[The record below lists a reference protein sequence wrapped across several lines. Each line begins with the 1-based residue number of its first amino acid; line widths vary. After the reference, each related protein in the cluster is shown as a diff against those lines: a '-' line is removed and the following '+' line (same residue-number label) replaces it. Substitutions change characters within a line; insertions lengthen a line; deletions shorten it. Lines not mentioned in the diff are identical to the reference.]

1 VAKLYTTYTR
11 KSWLLKGTLLAIG
24 MAAAVLVI
32 TIFMVK
38 PFNTLGVKRAQQSVI
53 NVTVSLNPMA
63 SYIANFTVPPNYT
76 APKLVVRLTSSGP
89 VALYVLSTSDLGM
102 LEKTGGAPTLLYYPN
117 ATNVKA
123 SASLPG
129 PGEYSIVIINRAP
142 LASVNVRLEANIT
155 EAASS

>member
-1 VAKLYTTYTR
+1 MYTTYTR
-11 KSWLLKGTLLAIG
+11 KGGLLKGALLAIG
-24 MAAAVLVI
+24 IAVAVLVI

-76 APKLVVRLTSSGP
+76 APKLVVQLTSSGP
-89 VALYVLSTSDLGM
+89 VALYVLSTSNLVT

>member
-1 VAKLYTTYTR
+1 LYTTYTR
-11 KSWLLKGTLLAIG
+11 KGGLLKGALLAIG
-24 MAAAVLVI
+24 IAVAVLVI

-53 NVTVSLNPMA
+53 NVAVSLNPMA

-76 APKLVVRLTSSGP
+76 APKLVVQLTSSGP
-89 VALYVLSTSDLGM
+89 VALYVLSTSNLVT

>member
-1 VAKLYTTYTR
+1 MYTTYTR
-11 KSWLLKGTLLAIG
+11 KGELLKGALLAIG
-24 MAAAVLVI
+24 IAVAVLVI
-32 TIFMVK
+32 TIFIVK

-76 APKLVVRLTSSGP
+76 APRLVVQLTSTGP
-89 VALYVLSTSDLGM
+89 VALYVLSTSNLAT

>member
-1 VAKLYTTYTR
+1 MYTTYT
-11 KSWLLKGTLLAIG
+11 KKGGLLKGALLAIG
-24 MAAAVLVI
+24 IAVVVLVI

-76 APKLVVRLTSSGP
+76 APKLVVQLASSGP

-129 PGEYSIVIINRAP
+129 PGEYSIIIVNRAP
-142 LASVNVRLEANIT
+142 LTSVNVRLEANIT
-155 EAASS
+155 ETTSS

>member
-1 VAKLYTTYTR
+1 MYTTYTR
-11 KSWLLKGTLLAIG
+11 KGGLLKGALLAIG
-24 MAAAVLVI
+24 IAVAVLVI
-32 TIFMVK
+32 VILMVK

-53 NVTVSLNPMA
+53 NVTASLNPMA

-76 APKLVVRLTSSGP
+76 APRLVVQLTSTGP
-89 VALYVLSTSDLGM
+89 VALYVLSTSNLAT

-129 PGEYSIVIINRAP
+129 PGEYSIVIVNRAP

>member
-1 VAKLYTTYTR
+1 MYTTYTR
-11 KSWLLKGTLLAIG
+11 KGGLLKGALLAIG
-24 MAAAVLVI
+24 IAVAVLVI

-38 PFNTLGVKRAQQSVI
+38 PFNTLGVKRAQQSVT

-76 APKLVVRLTSSGP
+76 APKLVVQLTSSGP

-155 EAASS
+155 ETTSS

>member
-1 VAKLYTTYTR
+1 MYTTYTR
-11 KSWLLKGTLLAIG
+11 KGGLLKGALLAIG
-24 MAAAVLVI
+24 IAVAVLVI

-38 PFNTLGVKRAQQSVI
+38 PFNTLGFKRAQQSVI
-53 NVTVSLNPMA
+53 NVTASLNPMA

-76 APKLVVRLTSSGP
+76 APELVVQLTSSGP
-89 VALYVLSTSDLGM
+89 VALYVLSTSNLVT

>member
-1 VAKLYTTYTR
+1 
-11 KSWLLKGTLLAIG
+11 
-24 MAAAVLVI
+24 
-32 TIFMVK
+32 
-38 PFNTLGVKRAQQSVI
+38 
-53 NVTVSLNPMA
+53 
-63 SYIANFTVPPNYT
+63 PPNYT
-76 APKLVVRLTSSGP
+76 APRLVVQLTSTGP

>member
-1 VAKLYTTYTR
+1 LYTTYTR
-11 KSWLLKGTLLAIG
+11 KGGLLKEALLAIG
-24 MAAAVLVI
+24 IAVAVLVI
-32 TIFMVK
+32 VLFMTR
-38 PFNTLGVKRAQQSVI
+38 PFNTLGVTHAQQSVV

-76 APKLVVRLTSSGP
+76 APRLVVQLTSTGP
-89 VALYVLSTSDLGM
+89 VALYVLSTSDLGT
-102 LEKTGGAPTLLYYPN
+102 LEKTGGALTLLYYPN

-129 PGEYSIVIINRAP
+129 PGEYSIVIVNRAP
-142 LASVNVRLEANIT
+142 LASVSVRLEANIT

>member
-1 VAKLYTTYTR
+1 LYTTYTR
-11 KSWLLKGTLLAIG
+11 RGGLLKGALLAIG
-24 MAAAVLVI
+24 IAVAVLVI
-32 TIFMVK
+32 TIFVVK

-53 NVTVSLNPMA
+53 NVTASLNPMA

-76 APKLVVRLTSSGP
+76 APKLVVQLTSSGP
-89 VALYVLSTSDLGM
+89 VALYVLSTSNLVT

>member
-1 VAKLYTTYTR
+1 LYTTYTR
-11 KSWLLKGTLLAIG
+11 KGGLLKGALLAIG
-24 MAAAVLVI
+24 IAVAVLVI

-53 NVTVSLNPMA
+53 NVTVGLNPMA

-76 APKLVVRLTSSGP
+76 APRLIVQLTSSGP
-89 VALYVLSTSDLGM
+89 VALYVLSTSNLVT

-123 SASLPG
+123 FASLPG

-155 EAASS
+155 ETTSS

>member
-1 VAKLYTTYTR
+1 LYTTYTR
-11 KSWLLKGTLLAIG
+11 RGGLLKGALLAIG
-24 MAAAVLVI
+24 IAVAVLVI
-32 TIFMVK
+32 TIFVVK

-53 NVTVSLNPMA
+53 NVTASLNPMA

-76 APKLVVRLTSSGP
+76 APRLVVQLTSSGP
-89 VALYVLSTSDLGM
+89 VALYVLSTSNLVT

>member
-1 VAKLYTTYTR
+1 LYTTYTR
-11 KSWLLKGTLLAIG
+11 KGGLLKGALLAIG
-24 MAAAVLVI
+24 IAVAVLVI

-38 PFNTLGVKRAQQSVI
+38 PFNTLGVKRAQQSVT

-76 APKLVVRLTSSGP
+76 APKLVVQLTSSGP
-89 VALYVLSTSDLGM
+89 VALYVLSTSDLGT

-129 PGEYSIVIINRAP
+129 PGEYSIVIVNRAP

-155 EAASS
+155 ETTSS

>member
-1 VAKLYTTYTR
+1 LYTTYTR
-11 KSWLLKGTLLAIG
+11 KGGLLKGALLAIG
-24 MAAAVLVI
+24 IAVAVLVI

-76 APKLVVRLTSSGP
+76 APKLVVQLTSSGP
-89 VALYVLSTSDLGM
+89 VALYVLSTSNLVT

>member
-1 VAKLYTTYTR
+1 LYTTYTR
-11 KSWLLKGTLLAIG
+11 KGGLLKGALLAIG
-24 MAAAVLVI
+24 IAVAVLVI

-53 NVTVSLNPMA
+53 NVTASLNPMA

-76 APKLVVRLTSSGP
+76 APKLVVQLTSSGP
-89 VALYVLSTSDLGM
+89 VALYVLSTSNLVT

-129 PGEYSIVIINRAP
+129 PGEYSIVIVNRAP

>member
-1 VAKLYTTYTR
+1 MYTTYTR
-11 KSWLLKGTLLAIG
+11 KGGLLKGALLAIG
-24 MAAAVLVI
+24 IAVAVLVI

-63 SYIANFTVPPNYT
+63 SYITNFTVPPNYT
-76 APKLVVRLTSSGP
+76 APKLVVQLTSSGP
-89 VALYVLSTSDLGM
+89 VALYVLSTSNLVT

>member
-1 VAKLYTTYTR
+1 LYTTYTR
-11 KSWLLKGTLLAIG
+11 KGGLLKGALLAIG
-24 MAAAVLVI
+24 IAVAVLVI

-76 APKLVVRLTSSGP
+76 APKLVVQLTSSGP
-89 VALYVLSTSDLGM
+89 VALYVLSTSNLVT

-123 SASLPG
+123 SATPTR
-129 PGEYSIVIINRAP
+129 P
-142 LASVNVRLEANIT
+142 T
-155 EAASS
+155 

>member
-1 VAKLYTTYTR
+1 LYTTYTR
-11 KSWLLKGTLLAIG
+11 KGGLLKGALLAIG
-24 MAAAVLVI
+24 IAVAVLVI
-32 TIFMVK
+32 TIFVVK

-53 NVTVSLNPMA
+53 NVTASLNPMA

-76 APKLVVRLTSSGP
+76 APKLVVQLTSSGP
-89 VALYVLSTSDLGM
+89 VALYVLSTSNLAT

>member
-1 VAKLYTTYTR
+1 LYTTYTR
-11 KSWLLKGTLLAIG
+11 RGGLLKGALLAIG
-24 MAAAVLVI
+24 IAVAVLVI
-32 TIFMVK
+32 TIFVVK

-53 NVTVSLNPMA
+53 NVTASLNPMA

-76 APKLVVRLTSSGP
+76 APRLVVQLTSTGP

>member
-1 VAKLYTTYTR
+1 MYTTYTR

-32 TIFMVK
+32 TIFMVR
-38 PFNTLGVKRAQQSVI
+38 PHNTLGVRPAQQGVV
-53 NVTVSLNPMA
+53 NVTVSLNPMT

-76 APKLVVRLTSSGP
+76 TPRLVVQLTSSGP
-89 VALYVLSTSDLGM
+89 VVLYVLSTSNLVT
-102 LEKTGGAPTLLYYPN
+102 LERTGGAPTLLYYPN

-123 SASLPG
+123 FASLPG
-129 PGEYSIVIINRAP
+129 PGEYSIVIVNRAP
-142 LASVNVRLEANIT
+142 LASVSVRLEVNIT

>member
-1 VAKLYTTYTR
+1 MYTTYTR
-11 KSWLLKGTLLAIG
+11 KGGLLKGALLAIG
-24 MAAAVLVI
+24 IAVAVLVI
-32 TIFMVK
+32 TIFTVK

>member
-1 VAKLYTTYTR
+1 LYTTYTR

-32 TIFMVK
+32 TIFMIR
-38 PFNTLGVKRAQQSVI
+38 PHNTLGVRPAQQGVV
-53 NVTVSLNPMA
+53 NVTVGLSPMT

-76 APKLVVRLTSSGP
+76 TPRLVVQLTSSGP
-89 VALYVLSTSDLGM
+89 VALYVLSTSNLVT

>member
-1 VAKLYTTYTR
+1 LYTTYTR
-11 KSWLLKGTLLAIG
+11 KGGLLKGALLAIG
-24 MAAAVLVI
+24 IAVAVLVI
-32 TIFMVK
+32 TIFVVK

-53 NVTVSLNPMA
+53 NVTASLNPMA

-76 APKLVVRLTSSGP
+76 APRLVVQLTSTGP
-89 VALYVLSTSDLGM
+89 VALYVLSTSNLVT

>member
-1 VAKLYTTYTR
+1 MYTTYTR
-11 KSWLLKGTLLAIG
+11 KGGLLKEALLAIG
-24 MAAAVLVI
+24 IAVAVLVI
-32 TIFMVK
+32 VLFMTR
-38 PFNTLGVKRAQQSVI
+38 PFNTLGVTHAQQSVV

-76 APKLVVRLTSSGP
+76 APRLVVQLTSTGP
-89 VALYVLSTSDLGM
+89 VVLYVLSTSDLGT
-102 LEKTGGAPTLLYYPN
+102 LEKTGGALTLLYYPN

-129 PGEYSIVIINRAP
+129 PGEYSIVIVNRAP

-155 EAASS
+155 ETTSS

>member
-1 VAKLYTTYTR
+1 LYTTYTR
-11 KSWLLKGTLLAIG
+11 KGGLLKGALLAIG
-24 MAAAVLVI
+24 IAVAVLVI

-76 APKLVVRLTSSGP
+76 APRLVVQLTSSGP
-89 VALYVLSTSDLGM
+89 VALYVLGTSNLVT

>member
-1 VAKLYTTYTR
+1 LYTTYTR
-11 KSWLLKGTLLAIG
+11 KGELLKGALLAIG
-24 MAAAVLVI
+24 IAVAVLVI

-53 NVTVSLNPMA
+53 NVTASLNPMA
-63 SYIANFTVPPNYT
+63 SYIVNFTVPPNYT
-76 APKLVVRLTSSGP
+76 APRLVVQLTSTGP
-89 VALYVLSTSDLGM
+89 VALYVLSTSNLAT

>member
-1 VAKLYTTYTR
+1 LYTTYTR
-11 KSWLLKGTLLAIG
+11 KGGLLKGALLAIG
-24 MAAAVLVI
+24 IAVAVLVI

-76 APKLVVRLTSSGP
+76 APKLVVQLTSSGP
-89 VALYVLSTSDLGM
+89 VALYVLSTSNLVT

-129 PGEYSIVIINRAP
+129 PGEYSIVIVNRAP

>member
-1 VAKLYTTYTR
+1 LYTTYTR

-32 TIFMVK
+32 TIFMVR
-38 PFNTLGVKRAQQSVI
+38 PHNTLGVRPAQQGVV
-53 NVTVSLNPMA
+53 NVTVSLNPMT

-76 APKLVVRLTSSGP
+76 TPRLVVQLTSSGP
-89 VALYVLSTSDLGM
+89 VAVLSTSNLVT
-102 LEKTGGAPTLLYYPN
+102 LERTGGAPTLLYYPN

-123 SASLPG
+123 FASLPG
-129 PGEYSIVIINRAP
+129 PGEYSIVIVNRAP
-142 LASVNVRLEANIT
+142 LASVSVRLEVNIT

>member
-32 TIFMVK
+32 TIFMVR
-38 PFNTLGVKRAQQSVI
+38 PHNTLGVRPAQQGVV
-53 NVTVSLNPMA
+53 NVTVSLNPMT

-76 APKLVVRLTSSGP
+76 TPRLVVQLTSSGP
-89 VALYVLSTSDLGM
+89 VVLYVLSTSNLVT
-102 LEKTGGAPTLLYYPN
+102 LERTGGAPTLLYYPN

-129 PGEYSIVIINRAP
+129 PGEYSIVIVNRAP
-142 LASVNVRLEANIT
+142 LASVSVRLEANIT

>member
-1 VAKLYTTYTR
+1 MYTTYTR
-11 KSWLLKGTLLAIG
+11 KGGLLKGALLAIG
-24 MAAAVLVI
+24 IAVAVLVI

-38 PFNTLGVKRAQQSVI
+38 PFNTLGVRHVQQSVV
-53 NVTVSLNPMA
+53 NVTAGLNPMA

-76 APKLVVRLTSSGP
+76 APKLVVQLTSSGP

-155 EAASS
+155 ETTSS

>member
-1 VAKLYTTYTR
+1 MYTTYTR
-11 KSWLLKGTLLAIG
+11 KGGLLKGALLAIG
-24 MAAAVLVI
+24 IAVAVLVI

-38 PFNTLGVKRAQQSVI
+38 PFNTLGVKRAQQSAI

-76 APKLVVRLTSSGP
+76 APKLVVQLTSSGP
-89 VALYVLSTSDLGM
+89 VALYVLSTSNLVT

>member
-1 VAKLYTTYTR
+1 LYTTYTR
-11 KSWLLKGTLLAIG
+11 KGGLLKGALLAIG
-24 MAAAVLVI
+24 IAVAVLVI

-53 NVTVSLNPMA
+53 NVTASLNPMA

-76 APKLVVRLTSSGP
+76 APKLVVQLTSSGP
-89 VALYVLSTSDLGM
+89 VALYVLSTSNLVT

>member
-1 VAKLYTTYTR
+1 LYTTYTR
-11 KSWLLKGTLLAIG
+11 KGGLLKGALLAIG
-24 MAAAVLVI
+24 IAVAVLVI
-32 TIFMVK
+32 TIFVVK

-53 NVTVSLNPMA
+53 NVTASLNPMA

-76 APKLVVRLTSSGP
+76 APRLVVQLTSSGP
-89 VALYVLSTSDLGM
+89 VALYVLSTSNLVT

>member
-1 VAKLYTTYTR
+1 LYTTYTR
-11 KSWLLKGTLLAIG
+11 KGGLLKGALLAIG
-24 MAAAVLVI
+24 IAVAVLVI

-76 APKLVVRLTSSGP
+76 APKLVVQLTSSGP
-89 VALYVLSTSDLGM
+89 VALYVLSTSNLVT

-129 PGEYSIVIINRAP
+129 PGEYSINRAP

>member
-32 TIFMVK
+32 TIFMVR
-38 PFNTLGVKRAQQSVI
+38 PHNTLGVTHAQQSVV
-53 NVTVSLNPMA
+53 NATVILNPMA

-76 APKLVVRLTSSGP
+76 APRLVVQLTSTGP
-89 VALYVLSTSDLGM
+89 VALYVLSTSNLAT
-102 LEKTGGAPTLLYYPN
+102 LEKTGGALTLLYYPN

-123 SASLPG
+123 SGLPG
-129 PGEYSIVIINRAP
+129 PGEYSIVIVNRAP

>member
-1 VAKLYTTYTR
+1 LYTTYTR
-11 KSWLLKGTLLAIG
+11 RGGLLKGALLAIG
-24 MAAAVLVI
+24 IAVAVLVI
-32 TIFMVK
+32 TIFVVK

-53 NVTVSLNPMA
+53 NVTASLNPMA

-76 APKLVVRLTSSGP
+76 APRLVVQLTSTGP
-89 VALYVLSTSDLGM
+89 VALYVLSTSNLAT

>member
-1 VAKLYTTYTR
+1 LYTTYTR
-11 KSWLLKGTLLAIG
+11 KGGLLKGALLAIG
-24 MAAAVLVI
+24 IAVAVLVI

-38 PFNTLGVKRAQQSVI
+38 PFNTLGVKRAQQSVV
-53 NVTVSLNPMA
+53 NVTVSLNPMT

-76 APKLVVRLTSSGP
+76 TPRLVVQLTSSGP
-89 VALYVLSTSDLGM
+89 VVLYVLSTSNLVT
-102 LEKTGGAPTLLYYPN
+102 LERTGGAPTLLYYPN

-129 PGEYSIVIINRAP
+129 PGEYSIVIVNRAP